1 MSKKTKTLVAVPFV
15 LISIAMTG
23 CIQREVVVNHVQD
36 VTSGDRAEVRI
47 VGFTSDTMMWGDF
60 DCNQPYKMPP
70 KGYYP
75 EVRTTFE
82 SNPVYIDKGFKKSKL
97 PDGVYPLD
105 RAEYYVRAGKL
116 LGVWPSKHLSDGRLC
131 TKDFVIRPEKDK
143 LYEFRNRNDDNMCY
157 FELYEIN
164 KSTGAATRMKMTS
177 YRDMC
182 PK

>member
-1 MSKKTKTLVAVPFV
+1 MSKRKKTLVLVPFI
-15 LISIAMTG
+15 ISFAITG

-36 VTSGDRAEVRI
+36 VTGGDRAQVRI
-47 VGFTSDTMMWGDF
+47 VGFTSDTMMWGGF
-60 DCNQPYKMPP
+60 DCNQPYQMPP

-75 EVRTTFE
+75 EVRKTDE
-82 SNPVYIDKGFKKSKL
+82 SIPAYIDKGFKKSKL
-97 PDGVYPLD
+97 PEGLYPLD

-131 TKDFVIRPEKDK
+131 GNVFAIRPEKDK

-164 KSTGAATRMKMTS
+164 KSTGAATRMNMTT
-177 YRDMC
+177 YVDVC
-182 PK
+182 HK